1 MKHFAKKNYD
11 FTFFSQLCKD
21 VYRKTGTYH
30 LERVPENA
38 KMGTYHLERVPEN
51 TKTGTYHLEH
61 VPENAKTG
69 TYYLERRARIF
80 EKPDVAR
87 EKSTRQNSLLTK

>member
-1 MKHFAKKNYD
+1 MKYFAKKNYD

-21 VYRKTGTYH
+21 IYRKTGTYH

-38 KMGTYHLERVPEN
+38 
-51 TKTGTYHLEH
+51 KTGTYHLEH

-69 TYYLERRARIF
+69 TYHSNARRTRTF
-80 EKPDVAR
+80 EKSDAAK
-87 EKSTRQNSLLTK
+87 EKINKTKQSSHQMRKTK

>member
-21 VYRKTGTYH
+21 VYLKTGTYY

-38 KMGTYHLERVPEN
+38 
-51 TKTGTYHLEH
+51 KTGTYHLEH
-61 VPENAKTG
+61 VPENAKMG
-69 TYYLERRARIF
+69 TYNSNARRARTF
-80 EKPDVAR
+80 EKSDAA
-87 EKSTRQNSLLTK
+87 KKKINKTKQSSHQMRKTK

>member
-21 VYRKTGTYH
+21 VYLKTGTYHLKRVSENAKTGTYH

-38 KMGTYHLERVPEN
+38 K
-51 TKTGTYHLEH
+51 TGTYHS
-61 VPENAKTG
+61 NA
-69 TYYLERRARIF
+69 RRARTF
-80 EKPDVAR
+80 EKSDAAK
-87 EKSTRQNSLLTK
+87 EKINKTKQSYHQMRKTK